1 MKKVSLFIVIITV
14 ITLLALSLTSCQI
27 SYKYDDALKYTAG
40 GASISAPVDEIEIDW
55 LTCKVEIE
63 QYDGDEIIF
72 KDESE
77 HEIREDEQLHYY
89 LDGSTL
95 KIKYAK
101 SGVIRIKNEYKT
113 LVLMMPRQG
122 AYDIEV
128 NTVSANVYV
137 NAPDMELKEMSVN
150 TVSGNVEINSI
161 IRDEL
166 SVATVSGDVS
176 VKTSGSLNPCEIETV
191 SGNVKFEL
199 PRDASFVVEYDTVS
213 GSIENDFQATQKG
226 NQLIYAAG
234 VGSTTTYIEVDT
246 VSGNIT
252 LKAQNQ
258 Q

>member
-14 ITLLALSLTSCQI
+14 ITLLTLSLTSCQI
-27 SYKYDDALKYTAG
+27 SYSYDDALKYTAG
-40 GASISAPVDEIEIDW
+40 GASISAPVAEIEIDW

-77 HEIREDEQLHYY
+77 HEIRESEQLHYY
-89 LDGSTL
+89 LDGTTL

-101 SGVIRIKNEYKT
+101 SGVVQIKNEYKT
-113 LVLMMPRQG
+113 LVLMVPKQG

-176 VKTSGSLNPCEIETV
+176 VKTSDNVNPCEIETV

-199 PRDASFVVEYDTVS
+199 PSDTSFVVEYNTVS

-226 NQLIYAAG
+226 NQLIHAAG

-252 LKAQNQ
+252 LIPLN
-258 Q
+258 